1 MQHSEMTYKAE
12 RAENMPVPK
21 TWRKLIV
28 WRRTELETKEWNE
41 IKGKSGRGQGNTS
54 AKWHTHLFFI
64 YICIYTSILIT
75 VYIYVCI
82 SELQEE
88 QSKERSKNPLVLT
101 STNPWCSAGFPH
113 NGGTERS
120 AEDFSGLSGR
130 CFDFLFHNLVMNAST
145 GHSQAEPPD
154 HHPMTLTPWTLSFPV
169 ST

>member
-75 VYIYVCI
+75 VYIYMYVY
-82 SELQEE
+82 
-88 QSKERSKNPLVLT
+88 
-101 STNPWCSAGFPH
+101 
-113 NGGTERS
+113 
-120 AEDFSGLSGR
+120 
-130 CFDFLFHNLVMNAST
+130 
-145 GHSQAEPPD
+145 
-154 HHPMTLTPWTLSFPV
+154 LSFRKNNLRKGVKIPWFWLLQIHGV
-169 ST
+169 QQDFHTMVVQSDLQKIFLDYQEDALIFFFIILLWMRQRAIPRLSPLITTQWH